1 MSEKIKDLNKKV
13 ASFML
18 LSLALS
24 SSAIAGINE
33 NLIADAASG
42 ISATSSSMSMPV
54 ALYGVPTVKPVQVT
68 PQPMPVALYGVPV
81 VQPTQAITPVN
92 PQPMPVALYGVPVV
106 QPTQAITPVNPQP
119 MPVALYGVP
128 VVQPT
133 QAITPVNPQPMPM
146 LLYAPPIVKTEQV
159 TKTPTPQVSQE
170 AIRPEAMPSK
180 NSGVD
185 INKLRTEQLKNTIR
199 DTDSRIPAGYVAPV
213 IMPGYYVIQ
222 EKN

>member
-68 PQPMPVALYGVPV
+68 
-81 VQPTQAITPVN
+81 
-92 PQPMPVALYGVPVV
+92 
-106 QPTQAITPVNPQP
+106 PQP